1 MPASTSL
8 PTAVLGSTGY
18 EITRVGFGAWQAGGP
33 DWSKSWGP
41 QDDEDSIAAIR
52 RAVEQGVTWVDTAP
66 VYGLGHSEEVV
77 RRALEPFS
85 DGDRPYVFT
94 KCGLVWSDDDRT
106 PRAVATPE
114 SLRSE
119 VQDSLRRLGVEALDL
134 LQVHRPPDDGTP
146 VTEYW
151 DALVGLEDE
160 GLVRALGLSNHD
172 AQQLAAAQARGQV
185 DTLQPP
191 FSALAREAGGDL
203 IPWCVRNGT
212 GVVVYSPLASG
223 LLSGSM
229 SLDRAADFDPGD
241 WRSDDPRFTG
251 KALHDAIAVQ
261 EVFREVGEGHGVS
274 TACAAI
280 AWTLAWSGVTGAI
293 VGARTPEQVDGWVGA
308 GSVTLTARDLD
319 AVADVL
325 TSTGA
330 GSGPKHP
337 TTATGGPGPGGR
349 GGHAAE
355 TPPAPGETARPQ
367 QAKTSVTLDDRPTGA
382 DVDLDER

>member
-41 QDDEDSIAAIR
+41 QDDDDSVAAIR
-52 RAVEQGVTWVDTAP
+52 RAVEAGVTWVDTAP

-85 DGDRPYVFT
+85 DDDRPYVFT

-106 PRAVATPE
+106 PRAVATAG
-114 SLRSE
+114 SLRGE
-119 VQDSLRRLGVEALDL
+119 VEDSLRRLGVEALDL

-146 VTEYW
+146 VVDYW
-151 DALVGLEDE
+151 DALVGLKDA

-172 AQQLAAAQARGQV
+172 AQQLQAAQGRGQV

-212 GVVVYSPLASG
+212 GVIVYSPLASG

-229 SLDRAADFDPGD
+229 SLDKASAFDPGD
-241 WRSDDPRFTG
+241 WRSDDPRFSG

-261 EVFREVGEGHGVS
+261 EVFREIAEGHGVS
-274 TACAAI
+274 TAAAAV
-280 AWTLAWSGVTGAI
+280 AWTLAWTGVTGAI
-293 VGARTPEQVDGWVGA
+293 VGARTPDQVDGWVPA

-319 AVADVL
+319 AVAGVL

-337 TTATGGPGPGGR
+337 TEATGGPGAGGR
-349 GGHAAE
+349 AGQVPE
-355 TPPAPGETARPQ
+355 PPRETANPQ
-367 QAKTSVTLDDRPTGA
+367 QPKTSVTLDDTPTGA
-382 DVDLDER
+382 DVDLDERG